1 MVLCFC
7 FWETSS
13 EYCNKIHITV
23 TVFSFLF
30 SPTLVPNFKNR
41 YEIVFT
47 LFFTF
52 SLLFHF
58 VFTLFSLALADI
70 RVPYFASHFSVRSL
84 TFRFL
89 FYFSCPFIMC
99 LFFHFSYFRL
109 MFLIFRS
116 PLSCVL
122 SPQNNHLLTV
132 HGKHRR
138 VNGTTRCSIGVSRVI
153 QFFHSVII
161 YLRIISYV
169 LILCYANKSIYYC
182 ISYSAYVY
190 LIS

>member
-1 MVLCFC
+1 MLLCFC

-41 YEIVFT
+41 YEIVFHFVSH
-47 LFFTF
+47 FFTSF
-52 SLLFHF
+52 SLY
-58 VFTLFSLALADI
+58 FTLFSLALADI

-99 LFFHFSYFRL
+99 LFFSFFIFSLNVSYFS
-109 MFLIFRS
+109 FSI
-116 PLSCVL
+116 VL
-122 SPQNNHLLTV
+122 CFYR
-132 HGKHRR
+132 HR
-138 VNGTTRCSIGVSRVI
+138 I
-153 QFFHSVII
+153 II
-161 YLRIISYV
+161 Y
-169 LILCYANKSIYYC
+169 
-182 ISYSAYVY
+182 
-190 LIS
+190 